1 MTSGA
6 GDLESRVERLE
17 QLIVELRA
25 ELADARRD
33 TAMAHE
39 LLALRGRFDGGN
51 TAWPDP
57 PTGT

>member
-1 MTSGA
+1 MSDT

-25 ELADARRD
+25 ELAEARRD

-39 LLALRGRFDGGN
+39 LIALRGRRGGG
-51 TAWPDP
+51 TAEP
-57 PTGT
+57 PETPATGT